1 MALEMKKSSRWWYA
15 RFMIN
20 GKLRR
25 VNLDIKIGGKRPP
38 SLTDVANWQNAAFQR
53 SYGAAKDKH
62 DGFLSVSYQ
71 RNTSRNSRNG

>member
-1 MALEMKKSSRWWYA
+1 MV
-15 RFMIN
+15 N

-62 DGFLSVSYQ
+62 DGLLKRELSKKHVEEIG
-71 RNTSRNSRNG
+71 RAHV